1 MLSPACLDG
10 AAAWLTSNGV
20 SLCLLGPLAHARIA
34 LPTLGQLAPAINL
47 LINGALIALLLYI
60 LLTARKGR

>member
-1 MLSPACLDG
+1 MLNPACL
-10 AAAWLTSNGV
+10 AAAAQLASGIA
-20 SLCLLGPLAHARIA
+20 SPAMLGPLTHARIA

-47 LINGALIALLLYI
+47 LINGALIALLLYV